1 VYEQVLEPLSAAFA
15 IRAFECPD
23 LRPGERLIDVRA
35 GADTAALVGA
45 ARGAEVLQSTLPPP
59 WRRASPSAQ
68 TMPRRQIAFAPA

>member
-15 IRAFECPD
+15 IRAFECLD
-23 LRPGERLIDVRA
+23 LRPGERLIDVAA
-35 GADTAALVGA
+35 GADAAALVGA
-45 ARGAEVLQSTLPPP
+45 ARGAEVLAIDASPP